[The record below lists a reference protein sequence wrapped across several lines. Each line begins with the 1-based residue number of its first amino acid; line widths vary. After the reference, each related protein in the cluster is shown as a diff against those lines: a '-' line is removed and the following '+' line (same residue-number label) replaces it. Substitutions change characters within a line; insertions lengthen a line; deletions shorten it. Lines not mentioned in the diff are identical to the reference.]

1 MRHYAR
7 TRRASA
13 RRAARDDA
21 DRVVARRAVVGVDR
35 VVVVVVVGGVARAC
49 RVSWQVSN
57 CQCT

>member
-7 TRRASA
+7 ARRASA

-21 DRVVARRAVVGVDR
+21 NRVVARRAVVGVDR
-35 VVVVVVVGGVARAC
+35 VVVVVGGGVARAC